1 MSQKARALWG
11 KSTRRVVA
19 CLLAAVV
26 FLVPAA
32 AIADGQGIKAT
43 WAPNKVRINGV
54 AKEWT
59 KDGQPAEIKRRT
71 GVIGLGISALE
82 HLARTVVH
90 YPSYIWLA
98 AAVNRIDIYFWVY
111 GAVNVLYLGQV
122 FLLVSWRLCR
132 FERPASAPE
141 GEE

>member
-1 MSQKARALWG
+1 MAFTSFM
-11 KSTRRVVA
+11 RR
-19 CLLAAVV
+19 
-26 FLVPAA
+26 PEY
-32 AIADGQGIKAT
+32 
-43 WAPNKVRINGV
+43 GV

-71 GVIGLGISALE
+71 GVVGLAISTLE

-98 AAVNRIDIYFWVY
+98 AAANRIDIYFWVY

-122 FLLVSWRLCR
+122 FLLVTWRLCR
-132 FERPASAPE
+132 FAPRARPAE